1 MIQRNAALTDLPGIP
16 LYLEI
21 KTRELL
27 HYVEAIGGEN
37 TEFLSTAA
45 RTITTFYLNANF
57 SIAHFPQFVA
67 YVCP

>member
-1 MIQRNAALTDLPGIP
+1 MQRNATLTDLPVIP
-16 LYLEI
+16 LYLKI
-21 KTRELL
+21 RTRELL
-27 HYVEAIGGEN
+27 HKVEAIGREN
-37 TEFLSTAA
+37 TEFLFTAA